1 MPRVISNYKAPF
13 WARSGHL
20 QTIYPSLYRKVPL
33 LTGMRERIRT
43 PDNDFLDLDWS
54 KAHPNKRLVMITHGL
69 EGHSRAHYIQGMARA
84 FDRAKWNVLAW
95 NFRSCSGEP
104 NTQPHSYH
112 SGSSDEL
119 ELILQHVFATTDYEE
134 IALVGFSLGGNLMLK
149 LLGDSGTSLDPRI
162 RAAVAL
168 SVPCDLASSAKRLE
182 HWSNRIYMRR
192 FMNFLRPKVR
202 EKIERFPELIK
213 DHGLDD
219 MKTFA
224 QFDDAYTA
232 PIHGFKNAAEYWEQC
247 SCQTR
252 LDTIHIPTL
261 LINALDDPFLTP
273 SCFPHEP
280 ADRNPKF
287 HLETPRYGGHC
298 GFLQFNKDN
307 EYWSESRSVE
317 FVESIAP

>member
-1 MPRVISNYKAPF
+1 MPILSSSYKAPI

-33 LTGMRERIRT
+33 LTNQRERITT

-54 KAHPNKRLVMITHGL
+54 KAHSNKRLVIITHGL
-69 EGHSRAHYIQGMARA
+69 EGHSRAHYMQGMART
-84 FDRAKWNVLAW
+84 FDRAKWNILAW

-104 NTQPHSYH
+104 NTQLRSYH

-119 ELILQHVFATTDYEE
+119 EHVLEHVFTTTHYDE

-149 LLGDSGTSLDPRI
+149 LLGDSGVDLDPRI
-162 RAAVAL
+162 KAAVAL

-182 HWSNRIYMRR
+182 HWSNRIYMKR
-192 FMNFLRPKVR
+192 FMDFLRPKVR

-232 PIHGFKNAAEYWEQC
+232 PI
-247 SCQTR
+247 
-252 LDTIHIPTL
+252 
-261 LINALDDPFLTP
+261 
-273 SCFPHEP
+273 
-280 ADRNPKF
+280 
-287 HLETPRYGGHC
+287 
-298 GFLQFNKDN
+298 
-307 EYWSESRSVE
+307 
-317 FVESIAP
+317 

>member
-1 MPRVISNYKAPF
+1 MPLVKSNYKAPF

-33 LTGMRERIRT
+33 LTSERQRIHT
-43 PDNDFLDLDWS
+43 PDKDFLDLDWS
-54 KAHPNKRLVMITHGL
+54 TNHSNKRLAIITHGL
-69 EGHSRAHYIQGMARA
+69 EGHSRAHYIQGMAGA
-84 FDRAKWNVLAW
+84 FDRAEWNVLAW
-95 NFRSCSGEP
+95 NYRSCSGEP
-104 NTQPHSYH
+104 NTQLRSYH

-119 ELILQHVFATTDYEE
+119 ELILQHVFATTNYEK
-134 IALVGFSLGGNLMLK
+134 IALIGFSLGGNLMLK
-149 LLGDSGTSLDPRI
+149 LLGDGGSEVDARI

-182 HWSNRIYMRR
+182 HWSNHIYMRR

-202 EKIERFPELIK
+202 EKIARFPELIK

-232 PIHGFKNAAEYWEQC
+232 PIHGFKNAEEYWQQS

-252 LDTIHIPTL
+252 LENIQIPTL

-273 SCFPHEP
+273 SCFPYSS
-280 ADRNPKF
+280 ADKNPNF
-287 HLETPRYGGHC
+287 HLETPNDGGHC
-298 GFLQFNKDN
+298 GFLQFNDNN

-317 FVESIAP
+317 FVQSML

>member
-1 MPRVISNYKAPF
+1 MPLVTSNYKAPL
-13 WARSGHL
+13 WARNGHI
-20 QTIYPSLYRKVPL
+20 QTVYPSLYRSVPL
-33 LTGMRERIRT
+33 LTTERERITT

-54 KAHPNKRLVMITHGL
+54 KAHPNKRLAILTHGL

-84 FDRAKWNVLAW
+84 FDRAHWNVLAW

-104 NTQPHSYH
+104 NTQLRSYH

-119 ELILQHVFATTDYEE
+119 ELILQHVFRTTDYEE

-149 LLGDSGTSLDPRI
+149 LLGDRAATIDSRI
-162 RAAVAL
+162 RAAVAI
-168 SVPCDLASSAKRLE
+168 SVPCDLASSAKKLE
-182 HWSNRIYMRR
+182 HWSNHIYMRR

-202 EKIERFPELIK
+202 EKIQRFPGLIK

-232 PIHGFKNAAEYWEQC
+232 PIHGFKNAEEYWAQS
-247 SCQTR
+247 SCRTR
-252 LDTIHIPTL
+252 LHSIQIPTL

-273 SCFPHEP
+273 SCFPYDSAEQSS
-280 ADRNPKF
+280 NF
-287 HLETPRYGGHC
+287 TLETPKRGGHC
-298 GFLQFNKDN
+298 GFLQFNAKN
-307 EYWSESRSVE
+307 EYWSESRSVQ
-317 FVESIAP
+317 FIESML